1 MEKMNGLNYSTVFE
15 NMVKGIETYV
25 QTTGMQTMILGISGG
40 IDSTVVAAVCHE
52 VSKRTGV
59 KLIGVSLMCTTNQNS
74 EVTVADMVGEA
85 FCDEYYKENIQEVYE
100 KVSEYFVNSPAILGK
115 TTSISEGNI
124 KARIRMMYLWN
135 LGGLRN
141 GVVMDTDNMTEHLL
155 GFWTIMGDSNYI
167 TPIGRLWKT
176 EVYGLAKYLIGYY
189 ANQCIND
196 KKDKNNCKRSE
207 AVHESAKLIPT
218 DGNGVSSSDLEQIAP
233 GYTYYD
239 VDDILRSW
247 VILDADA
254 QGYYLIHGFKPSDTY
269 LGHMVSKY
277 GEETVKRVIMRS
289 VNSEFKRKH
298 LPLSIDIETGDI
310 VEKR

>member
-1 MEKMNGLNYSTVFE
+1 MEKNELNYSTVFD
-15 NMVKGIETYV
+15 NMVKGMENYV
-25 QTTGMQTMILGISGG
+25 QTSGMQTMILGISGG

-59 KLIGVSLMCTTNQNS
+59 KLIGVSLMCSTNQVD
-74 EVTVADMVGEA
+74 EVTTADLVGEA
-85 FCDEYYKENIQEVYE
+85 FCDEYYKENIENVY
-100 KVSEYFVNSPAILGK
+100 KKTSEFFVNSPAMLGRSTK
-115 TTSISEGNI
+115 ISEGNI

-141 GVVMDTDNMTEHLL
+141 GVVMDTDNMTEHYL

-167 TPIGRLWKT
+167 TPIGQLWKT
-176 EVYGLAKYLIGYY
+176 EVYGLAKYLVGYY
-189 ANQCIND
+189 ASKCIHDGD
-196 KKDKNNCKRSE
+196 KSDCKCSD
-207 AVHESAKLIPT
+207 AIYGSAKLIPT

-239 VDDILRSW
+239 VDDILRRW
-247 VILDADA
+247 VGLDADA
-254 QGYYLIHGFKPSDTY
+254 QGHYLVHGFKTSDTY
-269 LGHMVSKY
+269 FAPVVLKY

-298 LPLSIDIETGDI
+298 LPLSINIDNGDI

>member
-1 MEKMNGLNYSTVFE
+1 MEKNELNYSTVFD
-15 NMVKGIETYV
+15 NMVKGMENYV
-25 QTTGMQTMILGISGG
+25 QTSGMQTMILGISGG

-59 KLIGVSLMCTTNQNS
+59 KLIGVSLMCSTNQVD
-74 EVTVADMVGEA
+74 EVTTADLVGEA
-85 FCDEYYKENIQEVYE
+85 FCDEYYKENIENVY
-100 KVSEYFVNSPAILGK
+100 KKTSEFFVNSPAVLGRSTK
-115 TTSISEGNI
+115 ISEGNI

-141 GVVMDTDNMTEHLL
+141 GVVMDTDNMTEHYL

-167 TPIGRLWKT
+167 TPIGQLWKT
-176 EVYGLAKYLIGYY
+176 EVYGLAKYLVGYY
-189 ANQCIND
+189 ASKCIHDGD
-196 KKDKNNCKRSE
+196 KSDCKCSD
-207 AVHESAKLIPT
+207 AIHESAKLIPT

-239 VDDILRSW
+239 VDDILRRW
-247 VILDADA
+247 VGLDADA
-254 QGYYLIHGFKPSDTY
+254 QGHYLVHGFKTSDAY
-269 LGHMVSKY
+269 FAPVVLKY

-298 LPLSIDIETGDI
+298 LPLSINIDNGDI
-310 VEKR
+310 VEER

>member
-1 MEKMNGLNYSTVFE
+1 MEKNELNYSTVFD
-15 NMVKGIETYV
+15 NMVKGMENYV
-25 QTTGMQTMILGISGG
+25 QTSGMQTMILGISGG

-59 KLIGVSLMCTTNQNS
+59 KLIGVSLMCSTNQVD
-74 EVTVADMVGEA
+74 EVTTADLVGEA
-85 FCDEYYKENIQEVYE
+85 FCDEYYKENIENVY
-100 KVSEYFVNSPAILGK
+100 KKTSEFFVNSPAVLGRSTK
-115 TTSISEGNI
+115 ISEGNI

-141 GVVMDTDNMTEHLL
+141 GVVMDTDNMTEHYL

-167 TPIGRLWKT
+167 TPIGQLWKT
-176 EVYGLAKYLIGYY
+176 EVYGLAKYLGGYY
-189 ANQCIND
+189 ASKCIHDGD
-196 KKDKNNCKRSE
+196 KSDCKCSD
-207 AVHESAKLIPT
+207 AIHESAKLIPT

-239 VDDILRSW
+239 VDDILRRW
-247 VILDADA
+247 VGLDADA
-254 QGYYLIHGFKPSDTY
+254 QGHYLVHGFKTSDAY
-269 LGHMVSKY
+269 FAPVVLKY

-298 LPLSIDIETGDI
+298 LPLSINIDNGDI
-310 VEKR
+310 VEER